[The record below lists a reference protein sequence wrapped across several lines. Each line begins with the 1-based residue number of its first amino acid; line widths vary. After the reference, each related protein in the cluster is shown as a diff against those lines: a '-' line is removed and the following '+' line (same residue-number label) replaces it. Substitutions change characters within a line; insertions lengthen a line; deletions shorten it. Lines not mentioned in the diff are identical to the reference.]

1 MRGRPEWLHA
11 HTKTNKLMQ
20 SGLQPVRRILWPAG
34 NDREW
39 KGVLYL
45 SRQPRGG
52 RSWIWQSLKHTCVRV
67 WGVCVFCPV
76 AERIPGLSREGP
88 PGETGPRAAARASS
102 TFCTELTLGFE
113 GGDMKATSWG
123 NLSPVKVA
131 TFVSTLVAGYFGVAR
146 NHVAGSAPPH
156 WPDRSSQ

>member
-1 MRGRPEWLHA
+1 MTGNERGCFTFFFNPEEA
-11 HTKTNKLMQ
+11 APEPGSPCST
-20 SGLQPVRRILWPAG
+20 PV
-34 NDREW
+34 
-39 KGVLYL
+39 Y
-45 SRQPRGG
+45 
-52 RSWIWQSLKHTCVRV
+52 V

-76 AERIPGLSREGP
+76 AERIPGLSREGH
-88 PGETGPRAAARASS
+88 PGETGLRAAARASS

-113 GGDMKATSWG
+113 GGDVKATSWG